1 MDATMEAFERDG
13 YAIVDALELAPHTVD
28 AIRADLE
35 PWCVAQ
41 LAPSA
46 ERQWE
51 GALSSAVEDDGWG
64 RAGASNVLVDMA
76 DVGGVPQATLDFML
90 RPEMLEFTA
99 AALRSKEFAIDDAS
113 IAGYPTLGEAGNR
126 GSGARGGSDLHG
138 WHRGPS
144 PPPTRPHPQPN
155 PDLDPATVCAA
166 AQTPSTTTST

>member
-13 YAIVDALELAPHTVD
+13 YAIVDPLELAQQAVD

-90 RPEMLEFTA
+90 RPELLEFTA

-138 WHRGPS
+138 WHRGPT
-144 PPPTRPHPQPN
+144 PPTPSPRPEV
-155 PDLDPATVCAA
+155 PD
-166 AQTPSTTTST
+166 